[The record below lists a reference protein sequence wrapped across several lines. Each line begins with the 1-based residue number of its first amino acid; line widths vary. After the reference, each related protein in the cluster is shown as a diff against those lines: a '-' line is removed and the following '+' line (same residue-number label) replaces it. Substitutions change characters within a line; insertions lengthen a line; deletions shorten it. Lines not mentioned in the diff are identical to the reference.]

1 MAINE
6 TVRDIENYPSKSK
19 TVTLDLLKIIP
30 VDNDG
35 DEVYILSSTP
45 GSGVA
50 KIGGG
55 TFNPI
60 FIREFISG
68 YCKSSGFKNSP
79 FTVVSG
85 NANLRISI
93 DGSTYHE
100 IILASGNGLSGEDIA
115 ADLQTKITALGGDGA
130 LEEFN
135 VAFLNATVSFENNRF
150 KILSG
155 SVSNTFTGVGKSS
168 VRVLPGLTNDAST
181 LLGFDIPAVSE
192 DIAAKVAS
200 EIVLTSGYTAYSGTV
215 MAVTSTQDLTT
226 GMAFAITDGTNREYF
241 VASGVGANSISF
253 VSAVTSGLEHS
264 YATGSV
270 VQKIFERDADADL
283 AAPYKDIDEIVR
295 FILRG
300 IGNQIDFSV

>member
-19 TVTLDLLKIIP
+19 TVTLDLQKVIP

-35 DEVYILSSTP
+35 DEIYILSSTP

-60 FIREFISG
+60 FIREFKSG
-68 YCKSSGFKNSP
+68 YCKSSSFKNAP

-93 DGSTYHE
+93 DGSQYHTVVLE
-100 IILASGNGLSGEDIA
+100 SGVGLSGEDIA
-115 ADLQTKITALGGDGA
+115 TDLQTKITALGGDGGA
-130 LEEFN
+130 EEFN

-155 SVSNTFTGVGKSS
+155 TVSNTFTGVGKSS
-168 VRVLPGLTNDAST
+168 VRVLPGLTNDATT
-181 LLGFDIPAVSE
+181 LLGFDIPTISE
-192 DIAAKVAS
+192 DISAKIAS
-200 EIVLTSGYTAYSGTV
+200 EIVLTSGYTAFSGTTLS
-215 MAVTSTQDLTT
+215 VTSTQDLSI
-226 GMAFAITDGTNREYF
+226 GMAFTITDGTNREYF
-241 VASGVGANSISF
+241 VASGIGANSIDF
-253 VSAVTSGLEHS
+253 VCAVTSGLNNS
-264 YATGSV
+264 YAVGSV

-283 AAPYKDIDEIVR
+283 AAPYNDIDAIAR
-295 FILRG
+295 FMLRG